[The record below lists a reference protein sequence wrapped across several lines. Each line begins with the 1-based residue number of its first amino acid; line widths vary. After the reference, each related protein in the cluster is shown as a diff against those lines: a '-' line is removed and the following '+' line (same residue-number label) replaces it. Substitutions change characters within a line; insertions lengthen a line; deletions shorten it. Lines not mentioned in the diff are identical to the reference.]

1 MGNSSFGA
9 GMAAAFG
16 NGWRGGRIA
25 TTKKGLL
32 IAIPAAIAVA
42 GISYIFGK
50 ISNKIEEKLD
60 EQNKDNSKKD

>member
-1 MGNSSFGA
+1 ME
-9 GMAAAFG
+9 AAFG

-32 IAIPAAIAVA
+32 IAIPVAFAVA

-50 ISNKIEEKLD
+50 VSNKTDEKQDEE
-60 EQNKDNSKKD
+60 NKDNSKKD